1 MITIVKLGARK
12 QRRDNGKYS
21 FVNRT
26 IKLWNEVTAEAL
38 ATFTC
43 KSLIFIRR
51 VRKWGEVKGFWNV
64 VTKPPKVQGC
74 EKWRVKCSEVKWN
87 EVMILG
93 EMCVLSLI
101 YIYVAVCRFC
111 AVHCLII
118 ICFCLLFSNY
128 SLTFFLGMFSF
139 SCILCFLLFCVLFL
153 LLHTAASFLFL
164 YKFTDHCHR
173 LETHMQKIHKYHII
187 SYHIVPYRISHRII
201 YHIVSYHIIYHIIP
215 YRIIYRIISYII
227 SCVINYFISC
237 VINYCWLTH
246 RHQFFRI
253 WVSAP
258 VCITDSP
265 QIIFFF
271 NAACSVE

>member
-12 QRRDNGKYS
+12 QRRDNDKYS

-111 AVHCLII
+111 AVHCLFII
-118 ICFCLLFSNY
+118 WFSWLFSNY
-128 SLTFFLGMFSF
+128 LTTLQTGRSWVRFPMVSFEIFSDIILPAALWPLGSTQPLTEMSTK
-139 SCILCFLLFCVLFL
+139 CI
-153 LLHTAASFLFL
+153 S
-164 YKFTDHCHR
+164 
-173 LETHMQKIHKYHII
+173 
-187 SYHIVPYRISHRII
+187 
-201 YHIVSYHIIYHIIP
+201 
-215 YRIIYRIISYII
+215 
-227 SCVINYFISC
+227 
-237 VINYCWLTH
+237 WG
-246 RHQFFRI
+246 
-253 WVSAP
+253 
-258 VCITDSP
+258 
-265 QIIFFF
+265 
-271 NAACSVE
+271 

>member
-1 MITIVKLGARK
+1 
-12 QRRDNGKYS
+12 
-21 FVNRT
+21 
-26 IKLWNEVTAEAL
+26 
-38 ATFTC
+38 
-43 KSLIFIRR
+43 
-51 VRKWGEVKGFWNV
+51 
-64 VTKPPKVQGC
+64 
-74 EKWRVKCSEVKWN
+74 
-87 EVMILG
+87 
-93 EMCVLSLI
+93 MCVLSLI

-237 VINYCWLTH
+237 VINYC
-246 RHQFFRI
+246 
-253 WVSAP
+253 
-258 VCITDSP
+258 
-265 QIIFFF
+265 
-271 NAACSVE
+271 